1 MAEEKLDALAARL
14 SVADIST
21 AVAIGLQRAI
31 EARGSSIFDK
41 IIRYGGR
48 LDFNVE
54 VLPVASGMIKDV
66 ANLNHG

>member
-31 EARGSSIFDK
+31 DARGNSIHDK

-48 LDFNVE
+48 LDFKVE
-54 VLPVASGMIKDV
+54 VLPSSAGMIKETT
-66 ANLNHG
+66 NLTRG